1 MVCGV
6 KQQTSQ
12 KPVASPAETREALLK
27 RAARD
32 FAPIRRAFVQ
42 KKRDEAHRSSRLAE
56 FVTNGDVRGLRAYL
70 FIVAVTSAETAES
83 GWSTTLPGMVWARAF
98 GTTEHASPASA
109 RTAVT
114 KVLKRLEDRRLITY
128 ERPKGTWDIQVTL
141 LREDGSLDPY
151 TRPGNQ
157 NRDAY
162 LKIPFELWRTGLI
175 DQLGLPALAMLL
187 TASSEPA
194 FFELPTERMKEWY
207 GWSPDTAERGF
218 RQLAKEGVLQVHKTY
233 IAAPLS
239 PTGTAEVNRYV
250 LLDPFIARSAQ
261 KKAPSTES
269 TVATT
274 GDAQALGH

>member
-1 MVCGV
+1 M
-6 KQQTSQ
+6 KQQTSH
-12 KPVASPAETREALLK
+12 KPVASPAETREALLE
-27 RAARD
+27 RSARD

-42 KKRDEAHRSSRLAE
+42 KKRDEADRSSRLAE

-70 FIVAVTSAETAES
+70 FIIAVTSAETPES
-83 GWSTTLPGMVWARAF
+83 GWSTTLPGGVWARAF
-98 GTTEHASPASA
+98 GTTENATPASA

-114 KVLKRLEDRRLITY
+114 KVLKRLKERRLITY

-175 DQLGLPALAMLL
+175 DQLSLPALAMLL
-187 TASSEPA
+187 TASCEPA
-194 FFELPTERMKEWY
+194 FFELPTERMKDWY

-218 RQLAKEGVLQVHKTY
+218 RELAKEGVLQVHKTY
-233 IAAPLS
+233 ITAPLS
-239 PTGTAEVNRYV
+239 PTGTAEVNRYE
-250 LLDPFIARSAQ
+250 LLAPFIARPAR
-261 KKAPSTES
+261 KVAASTEN
-269 TVATT
+269 TIGAA
-274 GDAQALGH
+274 GGAEAGGP